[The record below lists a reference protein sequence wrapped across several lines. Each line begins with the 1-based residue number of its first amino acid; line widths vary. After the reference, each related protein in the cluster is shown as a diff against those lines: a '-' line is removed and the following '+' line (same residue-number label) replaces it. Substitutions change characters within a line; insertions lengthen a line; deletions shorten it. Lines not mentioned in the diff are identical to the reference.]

1 MRGTSIVAELGGQFI
16 SHRWPPFGGNFVS
29 VVPCVLATSVIKKL
43 VYPKKSFSFRCMENK
58 GARHSRFSYYMVP
71 TVIQA
76 VGGFFIVIPIS
87 TYYLEVGDFGLYAV
101 LASSVSFFGI
111 FASPATNYVLNKRF
125 FDVSGLDRPRVIGSL
140 LAVELA
146 IKSAFLGLGL
156 LVASG
161 LAFLS
166 LEGLGGE
173 KISAFVCLSVISF
186 ALSFAWPLTS
196 LILILDN
203 QPRKHFFHECVRV
216 ASSLASPVVLLVG
229 FGLGE
234 VSLYLTAIIMQLVSL
249 PFEIRTI
256 KKYCDLTLDWSVVR
270 EVLQEWR
277 HSLGAGLVESGYDA
291 LERWFYALTLS
302 LSSLGLYTHA
312 QSYLNILKLLNKGIS
327 RSFASSLFNKFSSGV
342 RHLED
347 EEMNSFRR
355 ICIGFFLV
363 GLIVLALAPIIIGFI
378 THGKFT
384 ESGDLVKIMY
394 LVSFGFIPSA
404 IAQYFLMSTGRAHGV
419 SKATVFGKIIGISIV
434 YPLVTAFGISGA
446 AMAGLMSF
454 YLPAAIMIIYSYRHG
469 LNISFIVFPLISI
482 FLYCSSMLFL
492 G

>member
-1 MRGTSIVAELGGQFI
+1 MVHLHWGHVVELGGQFI
-16 SHRWPPFGGNFVS
+16 GPPFVDNVVS
-29 VVPCVLATSVIKKL
+29 VLPCILTASVLKKQ
-43 VYPKKSFSFRCMENK
+43 VYPKNSLNFRRMENK
-58 GARHSRFSYYMVP
+58 GALHSRFSYYMVP
-71 TVIQA
+71 TAIQA
-76 VGGFFIVIPIS
+76 VGGFLIVIPIS
-87 TYYLEVGDFGLYAV
+87 TYFLEVRDFGLYAV

-125 FDVSGLDRPRVIGSL
+125 FDFSGLDRTRVIGSL

-161 LAFLS
+161 LGFLP

-173 KISAFVCLSVISF
+173 KIITFVCLSVVSF

-216 ASSLASPVVLLVG
+216 ALSLASPVVLLIG

-234 VSLYLTAIIMQLVSL
+234 VSLYLTSIIMQLVSL

-270 EVLQEWR
+270 EVLQEWK

-327 RSFASSLFNKFSSGV
+327 RSFASSLFNKFSSGA

-347 EEMNSFRR
+347 EEANNFRR

-363 GLIVLALAPIIIGFI
+363 GLIVLVLVPTLIEFI

-394 LVSFGFIPSA
+394 LMSFGFIPSA
-404 IAQYFLMSTGRAHGV
+404 IAQYFLMSTGRASGV
-419 SKATVFGKIIGISIV
+419 SKGTVFGKIIGIFIA
-434 YPLVTAFGISGA
+434 YPLVTVFGISGA
-446 AMAGLMSF
+446 AMAGLISF
-454 YLPAAIMIIYSYRHG
+454 YLPVAIMIIYSYKHG
-469 LNISFIVFPLISI
+469 LDISFIVFPLIAI
-482 FLYCSSMLFL
+482 FFYCSSLLLF